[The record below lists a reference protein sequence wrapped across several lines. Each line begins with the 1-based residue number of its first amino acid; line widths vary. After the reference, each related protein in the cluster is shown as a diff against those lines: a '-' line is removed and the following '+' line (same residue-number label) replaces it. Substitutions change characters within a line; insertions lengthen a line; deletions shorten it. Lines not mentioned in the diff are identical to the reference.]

1 MQKLRKT
8 LLAVATFLVAISLVG
23 GSASADEIDPLGAEH
38 EFVGR
43 LNDLRAEHGLN
54 PLAVDP
60 ALTEIARDWA
70 TQMAGANQI
79 SHRRNLTA
87 VAPSNWLVL
96 GENVGAG
103 PAVTPVH
110 DALVASPTHYANL
123 VNPRFRQ
130 VGVGVVVVGGKLF
143 VAQNFMTPEEAKPAA
158 AKACKAKRCKAAAKR
173 KAAAKGKAPRKGKA
187 APKGKAAR
195 RR

>member
-1 MQKLRKT
+1 MHKLRKS

-23 GSASADEIDPLGAEH
+23 GSASAEEVDPIAAEH

-43 LNDLRAEHGLN
+43 LNDLRAEHGIG
-54 PLAVDP
+54 PLAIDP

-70 TQMAGANQI
+70 AQMAGANQI

-103 PAVTPVH
+103 PAVAPVH

-130 VGVGVVVVGGKLF
+130 VGVGVVVVGAKMF
-143 VAQNFMTPEEAKPAA
+143 VAQNFMTPEDAAPAA

-173 KAAAKGKAPRKGKA
+173 KAAGKRKA